1 MKHGIGETAGRVWEV
16 LKEKKKVEITSLPR
30 RLKEKTVIVYQA
42 LGWLAREDKIVYKK
56 AGDKTYV
63 SLSKSE

>member
-16 LKEKKKVEITSLPR
+16 LNKKKSVEITSLPR
-30 RLKEKTVIVYQA
+30 TLKEKTLIVYQA
-42 LGWLAREDKIVYKK
+42 LGWLAREDKLVYRKK
-56 AGDKTYV
+56 GDKIYV